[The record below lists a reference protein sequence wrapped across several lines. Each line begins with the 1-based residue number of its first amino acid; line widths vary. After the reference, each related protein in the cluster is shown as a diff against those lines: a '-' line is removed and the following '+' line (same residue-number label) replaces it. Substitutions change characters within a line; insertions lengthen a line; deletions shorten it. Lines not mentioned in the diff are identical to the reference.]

1 MTLEEALRLPDAE
14 LLRTGQA
21 VKLIIRAYRDLTGCE
36 PCFCDSQL
44 RNYLRVVRLKMKKR

>member
-1 MTLEEALRLPDAE
+1 MTLEDALRLPDAE

-21 VKLIIRAYRDLTGCE
+21 VKLIIRAYRDLTALQ

-44 RNYLRVVRLKMKKR
+44 RNYLRVVRLKMKNK